1 MGPLACDAGCESVK
15 QKQQTKGPIPLKT
28 FHAAIRAQ
36 AFTLTGQLK
45 LADGTTPTE
54 LLEQAEL
61 LRTFVDAVQVT
72 DSPNGMVHMSPL
84 AAASLLLQ
92 AGIDPVVQ
100 LSCRDRNRIA
110 LQSELLGAA
119 AIGVSSLLLQ
129 RGDKLPRDYQPKT
142 KQVFDIDAKQ
152 LVGTARAIQQDPRL
166 VNAAKLFI
174 GTIALAFDPVSEW
187 KPAALLRRSDAGAR
201 FIQTQLCF
209 DPEVLRRYV
218 RQLSEAKL
226 THRVHV
232 IVSLA
237 TLPSA
242 DTARWLRQHVRGSV
256 IPKAV
261 VRRMEQARDP
271 EQEGVNI
278 CAELLQQ
285 VAEIPGVDGANL
297 LTPGEL
303 ETVPAAIQAS
313 GLRDQVSEVSEKHQT
328 T

>member
-1 MGPLACDAGCESVK
+1 MN
-15 QKQQTKGPIPLKT
+15 T
-28 FHAAIRAQ
+28 FHTAIRTQ

-45 LADGTTPTE
+45 LVDDTTPAK

-61 LRTFVDAVQVT
+61 LRPFVDAVQVT
-72 DSPNGMVHMSPL
+72 DNPNGMVHMSPL

-92 AGIDPVVQ
+92 AGIDPIVQ
-100 LSCRDRNRIA
+100 LTCRDRNRIA

-129 RGDKLPRDYQPKT
+129 RGDKLPTDYQPKT
-142 KQVFDIDAKQ
+142 KQVFDIGAKR

-166 VNAAKLFI
+166 ANAANLFI
-174 GTIALAFDPVSEW
+174 GTIALTFNPASEW
-187 KPAALLRRSDAGAR
+187 KPAALLARSGAGAR

-209 DPEVLRRYV
+209 DTDVLRRYV
-218 RQLSEAKL
+218 GRLSAAKL

-232 IVSLA
+232 IVSLG

-242 DTARWLRQHVRGSV
+242 DTARWLRKHLRGSV
-256 IPKAV
+256 MPKAV
-261 VRRMEQARDP
+261 IRRMEQARDP

-303 ETVPAAIQAS
+303 ETVPAAIRAS
-313 GLRDQVSEVSEKHQT
+313 GLRD
-328 T
+328 